1 MPLQPFSFP
10 AGITLPAPVSL
21 APLLSWFFYLVI
33 IYWLIYSLIA
43 AHHWIAYS
51 HNANIATPAIVLHA
65 FVSLV
70 LIGYAVS
77 GVVFL

>member
-1 MPLQPFSFP
+1 MPLQPFSMPQGIALPFALTSETLV
-10 AGITLPAPVSL
+10 AG
-21 APLLSWFFYLVI
+21 FFYLAI

-43 AHHWIAYS
+43 IHHWITYS
-51 HNANIATPAIVLHA
+51 HNAGIATPAIVLHG

-77 GVVFL
+77 GLIL